1 MRLKK
6 AFTLIELLV
15 VIAIIAILA
24 AIIFPVFARAKDA
37 AYRSG
42 DIANMNA
49 LRSALQLYRIDQGGY
64 PPALLG
70 YVTTYTP
77 GGTDTIPANLLPAGY
92 LYPKRIE
99 SINIFKPAYNKH
111 NYLDTTTA
119 FWPTRDLRPL
129 GQAPI
134 VDTDGDGK
142 VTVADDKIGARQ
154 AYGPLD
160 GPVCANNTPGCA
172 GGQELQFY
180 AMDGY
185 DVSENTH
192 TGGPNRFELR
202 YSLFFSNWS
211 IGPSSVNDPDF
222 GVPWGNGSSYDD
234 PRQLGYSDPPE
245 TTPVTW
251 NDYFRDYNA
260 GQLVKSRRDIVLFLG
275 GGAKAF
281 ASNLVDDRAWR
292 IMP

>member
-42 DIANMNA
+42 DMANMNA

-70 YVTTYTP
+70 YVTLYTP
-77 GGTDTIPANLLPAGY
+77 GPNIIPANLLPAGF
-92 LYPKRIE
+92 LYPKRVDT
-99 SINIFKPAYNKH
+99 INTFKPAYNKH
-111 NYLDTTTA
+111 NYLDTTYA
-119 FWPTRDLRPL
+119 VWPAKDGRTL
-129 GQAPI
+129 GSAPV

-142 VTVADDKIGARQ
+142 VTVADDKLGARQ
-154 AYGPLD
+154 AYGPAD
-160 GPVCANNTPGCA
+160 GFVCASNIPCGVQAN
-172 GGQELQFY
+172 QLNFY

-185 DVSENTH
+185 DVTENTH
-192 TGGPNRFELR
+192 TGGANRPELR

-211 IGPSSVNDPDF
+211 IGDSSVNDPDF
-222 GVPWGNGSSYDD
+222 NVPWGNGSSYDD

-260 GQLVKSRRDIVLFLG
+260 GQLVSSRRDIVLFLG
-275 GGAKAF
+275 GGAKPY
-281 ASNLVDDRAWR
+281 ASNVVYDRAWR